1 MRTATG
7 WIVLGLTAASAS
19 VAPAQ
24 VEAGRRPAPGDR
36 IEVESRCAGLDPVPD
51 WCGHR
56 LTPIVGRGTLRG
68 LTRDSLF
75 LDREEGDSLVALPL
89 SAIERAWVLGEPRT
103 HFWKGALM
111 GALVGAIAGAA
122 AGGAAGQDDP
132 AFASL
137 HIAVGGGGGL
147 LGGFLLGGL
156 VGASIRS
163 DRRTPVALGDD

>member
-1 MRTATG
+1 MRTAMG
-7 WIVLGLTAASAS
+7 WIALGLLAASAQA
-19 VAPAQ
+19 APAQ

-36 IEVESRCAGLDPVPD
+36 IEVEWRCAGLDPVPG

-56 LTPIVGRGTLRG
+56 LTPTVGRGTLRG

-89 SAIERAWVLGEPRT
+89 VAVERAWALGEPQT
-103 HFWKGALM
+103 HFWKGALV
-111 GALVGAIAGAA
+111 GALVGALAGGL
-122 AGGAAGQDDP
+122 AGGAAGQSDP
-132 AFASL
+132 AFADL
-137 HIAVGGGGGL
+137 HIAVGAGGGL

-163 DRRTPVALGDD
+163 ERRTPVALGDD